1 MKLTKKQLK
10 KLIHEAIYFPPGVT
24 QKDIEFGNE
33 MRKIMS
39 PEDREKADI
48 LVRDFPDDLQGYH
61 LGGVPEE
68 KPEQPMKDFNIGD
81 EQDLHKT
88 PLGKGGGMKELVM
101 DVDEEIYDYLTSK
114 GSKDIKYEP
123 DDAALPSE
131 ERSSDTFY
139 ALPMD
144 AVYQEMRKYNIPT
157 DLVDEVIQYYS
168 YYGYE
173 RYLVDMGGR
182 QVEFIKVM
190 EH

>member
-39 PEDREKADI
+39 PEDQEKANI
-48 LVRDFPDDLQGYH
+48 MVRDFPDDLQGYH

-81 EQDLHKT
+81 EQDLYKT
-88 PLGKGGGMKELVM
+88 PLGQGGGMKEIVM
-101 DVDEEIYDYLTSK
+101 DVDDEMYEYLIDK
-114 GSKDIKYEP
+114 GSKTVDGEDEYYS
-123 DDAALPSE
+123 LPIDS
-131 ERSSDTFY
+131 
-139 ALPMD
+139 
-144 AVYQEMRKYNIPT
+144 VYQEMRKYNIPT
-157 DLVDEVIQYYS
+157 DLVDEVIKHYS

-173 RYLVDMGGR
+173 RYLVNMGGR
-182 QVEFIKVM
+182 KVEFIKVLADQ
-190 EH
+190 